1 MQRVI
6 IDCDP
11 GHDDALAILLADQH
25 LDILGIT
32 TVAGNQT
39 LEKVTAN
46 ALKIVELMNRTDIP
60 VYKGA
65 HTPLL
70 RAPVHAGHIHG
81 DTGLDGPD
89 FPVPQKT
96 VADQHAVDYII
107 ETLMTETDVW
117 LIPVGPLTNVA
128 LAIRQCPAIVSRVA
142 GISLMGGSL
151 TSGNSTATA
160 EFNIWFDAEAARIV
174 FDSGAPIKM
183 CGLNLTQQANAT
195 DREITRIKTLGNH
208 VGTVVADL
216 LTFYLDAG
224 ARRSGIRKAALHDPC
239 AVAALIQP
247 ELLQWETM
255 HVTVETRGELTYGM
269 TVCDYRHLR
278 GFGTPVQDRGP
289 QRGEP
294 ANVEVGMAIDEAG
307 FLELLIDALGR
318 Y

>member
-1 MQRVI
+1 MKRVI

-11 GHDDALAILLADQH
+11 GHDDALAILLAGQH

-46 ALKIVELMNRTDIP
+46 ALKIVELMDRTDIP
-60 VYKGA
+60 VYRGM
-65 HTPLL
+65 HVPLL
-70 RAPVHAGHIHG
+70 RAAEHAGHIHG

-89 FPVPQKT
+89 FPVPQKKIES
-96 VADQHAVDYII
+96 QHAVEYII
-107 ETLMTETDVW
+107 ETLLAESDVW
-117 LIPVGPLTNVA
+117 LVPVGPLTNVA
-128 LAIRQCPAIVSRVA
+128 MAFRQCPEIVSRVA
-142 GISLMGGSL
+142 GISLMGGSV

-195 DREITRIKTLGNH
+195 DREIERIRGLGNR
-208 VGTVVADL
+208 VGEMVADL
-216 LTFYLDAG
+216 LTFYLNAG
-224 ARRSGIRKAALHDPC
+224 ASRSGIRKAALHDPC
-239 AVAALIQP
+239 SVAALIQP
-247 ELLQWETM
+247 ELFQWESM
-255 HVTVETRGELTYGM
+255 QVSVETRGELTYGM

-289 QRGEP
+289 LRSETTN
-294 ANVEVGMAIDEAG
+294 AEVGMEIDEAG
-307 FLELLIDALGR
+307 FLDLLIDALGR